1 MDLDLSETPL
11 DTLTPA
17 SASDY
22 LLAMDLDLSAL
33 TAGLRETCAP
43 VEHLCLS
50 DVTDGHAVAGAK
62 DGRAVRADGRD
73 VQVLVVAGC
82 FDGRS
87 ALERQQLVNGVL
99 GAHVVSGL
107 LHSVQLRCWTPAQ
120 WEKQGRPSSLG
131 GPCTEDANSPTLAPL
146 SGPSVGEALSLDS
159 CTAQPSAP
167 QTDAVPEPQ
176 PTPTTASPAASSAT
190 GEARPEP
197 TVEMVVEHLRSQ
209 ADSGLGSARAI
220 LACDRANDVAKR
232 AAAIVA
238 KELEAP
244 AKAKVETCSVPGCMS

>member
-1 MDLDLSETPL
+1 MDLDLG
-11 DTLTPA
+11 
-17 SASDY
+17 
-22 LLAMDLDLSAL
+22 AL
-33 TAGLRETCAP
+33 KAGIREACAP

-50 DVTDGHAVAGAK
+50 DVTDGHAVAGAQ

-73 VQVLVVAGC
+73 LQVLVVAGC

-99 GAHVVSGL
+99 GKHVVSGM

-131 GPCTEDANSPTLAPL
+131 ASCTEDPDSPTLAPL
-146 SGPSVGEALSLDS
+146 SGSVGEAISLES

-167 QTDAVPEPQ
+167 QTDAPEPV
-176 PTPTTASPAASSAT
+176 TTASQAASSAT
-190 GEARPEP
+190 GEARPAP

-209 ADSGLGSARAI
+209 ADSGLASARAI
-220 LACDRANDVAKR
+220 LACDRANDVSKR

-238 KELEAP
+238 KQLEAGP
-244 AKAKVETCSVPGCMS
+244 AKVETCLVPGCMS